1 MAKKSKVVDYTDVP
15 ETLENH
21 PFYGLILD
29 NEQQAFRDAI
39 WSQDKRLFF
48 VNSIAGSGKTL
59 IAVATGLLMV
69 KYGLFDR
76 IVYVTFAGNNEKE
89 LGYLKGTYYDKAL
102 PYYQPLFDAIET
114 LGEDYLRICNFDGE
128 VDKFGEKIIQ
138 PTTSTYMRG
147 INLHNAFVICDESE
161 NATLETLAKVI
172 SRISD
177 DCICCVLGHTGQIDF
192 LDKRKSGFA
201 ACIDFHKKYNSDMC
215 EVFELKTNH
224 RGWISEYADLMLQ
237 EYKEPS
243 YGFIYMTKNLI
254 TGKLYIGQHRRT
266 MNLKDINDTWY
277 MGSGVLL
284 KKAFIKYGMENFHR
298 EIIYEC
304 DSQSELDYMEQVF
317 IQFYNAVDDDMFYN
331 LASGGNG
338 NKHTPSEEQK
348 EHMRKPHKP
357 MDEETKKRWIES
369 HKNKLTEDGRK
380 KLSQSAISNLTGY
393 IHSEESK
400 RHMSEAHKGSKTMFK
415 DGIYKNIVPKLQ
427 EEYLADGWVFRSSPK
442 PSQNVK
448 CVDIIS
454 GETAYYKNVDEA
466 SAQLG
471 IPSSTIRNGA
481 KKQRITR
488 KRYKFSYSN
497 MADELE

>member
-1 MAKKSKVVDYTDVP
+1 MAKKFKIVDYADVP
-15 ETLENH
+15 ETLESH
-21 PFYGLILD
+21 PFYGLMLD
-29 NEQQAFRDAI
+29 DEQRAFRDAI
-39 WSQDKRLFF
+39 WKQDKKLFF

-69 KYGLFDR
+69 KYGLFER

-102 PYYQPLFDAIET
+102 PYYQPLFDALET
-114 LGEDYLRICNFDGE
+114 LGEDYLRICCLDGE
-128 VDKFGEKIIQ
+128 VDKFGEKNVV

-177 DCICCVLGHTGQIDF
+177 DCVCCVLGHTGQIDF
-192 LDKRKSGFA
+192 ADKRKSGFA
-201 ACIDFHKKYNSDMC
+201 ACIDFHRKYNSDMC

-254 TGKLYIGQHRRT
+254 TGKLYIGQHKRT
-266 MNLKDINDTWY
+266 MNPKDINDSWY

-284 KKAFIKYGMENFHR
+284 KKSFVKYGMNNFRR

-317 IQFYNAVDDDMFYN
+317 IQFYNAVEDDVFYN
-331 LASGGNG
+331 LASGGSG
-338 NKHTPSEEQK
+338 NRHSFTEEQK
-348 EHMRKPHKP
+348 EHLRKPHKT
-357 MDEETKKRWIES
+357 MDEDTKKRWIDA
-369 HKNKLTEDGRK
+369 HRNKLTDEGRR
-380 KLSQSAISNLTGY
+380 KLSQSAIVNLTGY
-393 IHSEESK
+393 VHSEESK
-400 RHMSEAHKGSKTMFK
+400 RHMSEAHKGSKSMYK
-415 DGIYKNIVPKLQ
+415 NGIYKNISPKLQ
-427 EEYLADGWVFRSSPK
+427 EEYLADGWVFKSALK
-442 PSQNVK
+442 PSQKVK
-448 CVDIIS
+448 CIDIVSNEILYFNNVRDASLKLNIPESSIRS
-454 GETAYYKNVDEA
+454 G
-466 SAQLG
+466 
-471 IPSSTIRNGA
+471 INGN
-481 KKQRITR
+481 RITR
-488 KRYKFSYSN
+488 KQYKFSYSN